1 MADAVQIARV
11 ASVVLLL
18 AAAAL
23 AATPRGR
30 MPLALRGLWRVM
42 SRDGVA
48 AGGEQSG
55 ESVGVARRVLAFVLV
70 MAAVGVALA

>member
-1 MADAVQIARV
+1 VADAVQIARV
-11 ASVVLLL
+11 AAVVLLL

-42 SRDGVA
+42 RRDGAV
-48 AGGEQSG
+48 AGGAQSG
-55 ESVGVARRVLAFVLV
+55 EPVGVARRILAFALV
-70 MAAVGVALA
+70 IAAVGVALA